1 MVRIVSYDRQ
11 IESVDWVHIHF
22 LCLSEVL
29 NIATDIQDPNLCASR
44 HTLRTLVLGN
54 DIQTTLVAI
63 TDAVEGLRPGFRA
76 MVVWGGVDSQ
86 PICLGSDTAL
96 CLYNAMA
103 GAQGGAVRAAW
114 NKLLDSDTVLLVPN
128 IYPTETYDF
137 RALRDALEHYHVQ
150 SCCVIPMTTK
160 DNQRFGSFV
169 VFNENGPISLN
180 YRIEALQRHAYMAEL
195 AIEKHRREH
204 ESKLLAQQDALTG
217 MLNRRTFFE
226 VFDILLDEARRKD
239 ACLSVLLIDL
249 DRFKEVNDSW
259 GHSVGDKVIQ
269 VISRRLVDLAK
280 ETDLLARLG
289 GDEFVVIL
297 PDTDV
302 AAANHRAEQI
312 LERIKEP
319 FDLESAHRFR
329 VTASLGTSTFPTDG
343 TDVNSLL
350 INADA
355 AMYFAKSLGRNRRE
369 SSRPQIR
376 QSFIDRQIVSRE
388 IDAALENG
396 EFRLFYQPQVDANG
410 CLRSCEALI
419 RWDHPKRGFLLPSA
433 FIPIAESTGKIVEIG
448 EWVIREVCRQVREW
462 LDDNQ
467 SPVRV
472 AINISPSQFGHRL
485 PEVLRRHLDEYELG
499 PEWIEIEITETLLFE
514 HEHTALFV
522 LTDMKAL
529 GLQITLD
536 DFGTGYS
543 SFGFLRKF
551 PVDAVKIDRSFVND
565 CETSSGR
572 SIVSAMLSMCQHLGL
587 PVVVEGVETK
597 AQHDFLV
604 KEGSALLQGYL
615 YSKPLDAKTYTQV
628 IAKKGGVTSAL
639 VSTLGTA

>member
-1 MVRIVSYDRQ
+1 MLD
-11 IESVDWVHIHF
+11 
-22 LCLSEVL
+22 
-29 NIATDIQDPNLCASR
+29 IATEIQNVNSCASR

-54 DIQTTLVAI
+54 DIQTTLDVI
-63 TDAVEGLRPGFRA
+63 TNAVGELLPGCHA
-76 MVVWGGVDSQ
+76 MLVWGGADSQ
-86 PICLGSDTAL
+86 PICLGSDEAL
-96 CLYNAMA
+96 GLHSALTSEQD
-103 GAQGGAVRAAW
+103 GTVRATW
-114 NKLLDSDTVLLVPN
+114 NRLLEIDSVSLFPSIHPN
-128 IYPTETYDF
+128 EAYDG
-137 RALRDALEHYHVQ
+137 ALWNVFELYHVQ
-150 SCCVIPMTTK
+150 SCLVIPMKTE
-160 DNQRFGSFV
+160 NGQRLGSFV
-169 VFNENGPISLN
+169 VFSEKGPSSL
-180 YRIEALQRHAYMAEL
+180 RHRMEALKRHAYMAEL
-195 AIEKHRREH
+195 AIEKHRQEH
-204 ESKLLAQQDALTG
+204 ETKLLAQQDALTG

-226 VFDILLDEARRKD
+226 IFDILLDEARRKD
-239 ACLSVLLIDL
+239 GHLSVLLIDL

-259 GHSVGDKVIQ
+259 GHIVGDKVIQ
-269 VISRRLVDLAK
+269 VIARRLIDSAR

-297 PDTDV
+297 PDTDMLG
-302 AAANHRAEQI
+302 ANQRAEQI

-319 FDLESAHRFR
+319 FDLESTYRFR
-329 VTASLGTSTFPTDG
+329 VTASLGTSTFPMDG
-343 TDVNSLL
+343 TDANSLL

-376 QSFIDRQIVSRE
+376 QSFIDRQTISRE

-396 EFRLFYQPQVDANG
+396 EFSLFYQPQVDADG

-419 RWDHPKRGFLLPSA
+419 RWNHPKRGFLLPSA
-433 FIPIAESTGKIVEIG
+433 FIPVAESTGKIVEVG

-462 LDDNQ
+462 LDHDQ

-485 PEVLRRHLDEYELG
+485 PEVLRKYLDEYGLG

-522 LTDMKAL
+522 LTDIKAH

-604 KEGSALLQGYL
+604 NEGATLLQGYL
-615 YSKPLDAKTYTQV
+615 YSRPLDAKTYTRV
-628 IAKKGGVTSAL
+628 ITEEGGVKPML
-639 VSTLGTA
+639 V